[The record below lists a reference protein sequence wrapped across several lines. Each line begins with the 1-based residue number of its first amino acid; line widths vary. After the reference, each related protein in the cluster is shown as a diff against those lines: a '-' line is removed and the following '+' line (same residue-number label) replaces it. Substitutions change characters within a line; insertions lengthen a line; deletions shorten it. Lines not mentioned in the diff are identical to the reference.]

1 MSSEDSGSSS
11 EKLVELPDL
20 GFDPIP
26 LGVDPE
32 RGLVDG
38 RRLGVATALLHAV
51 TRHEIVSTPP
61 LIPNVENNNG
71 HSRNGNSNK
80 PSD

>member
-1 MSSEDSGSSS
+1 MSYENSDSSG

-20 GFDPIP
+20 GFDPVP

-38 RRLGVATALLHAV
+38 RRLGVATALLHAM
-51 TRHEIVSTPP
+51 TRHKIVSTPP
-61 LIPNVENNNG
+61 LFPQAEANG
-71 HSRNGNSNK
+71 HSTNGNGKK
-80 PSD
+80 PSE